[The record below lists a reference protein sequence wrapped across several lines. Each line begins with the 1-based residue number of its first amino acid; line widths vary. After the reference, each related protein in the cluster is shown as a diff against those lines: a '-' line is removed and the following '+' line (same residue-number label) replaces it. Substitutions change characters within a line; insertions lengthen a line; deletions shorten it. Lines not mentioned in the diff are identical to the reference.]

1 MTEQSA
7 HQRYEFKKK
16 LESLRDKKGR
26 STELITL
33 YIPLDKQIYDVT
45 NQLKEEHGQAAN
57 IKSKLTR
64 TNVQG
69 AIESL
74 LSRPVSY
81 THLDVYKRQP
91 YSSP

>member
-33 YIPLDKQIYDVT
+33 YIPLD
-45 NQLKEEHGQAAN
+45 
-57 IKSKLTR
+57 
-64 TNVQG
+64 
-69 AIESL
+69 
-74 LSRPVSY
+74 
-81 THLDVYKRQP
+81 
-91 YSSP
+91 